1 MSVDFKWKGLPLLTD
16 KVIFAVTLVLA
27 ALYFY
32 ATSQIPS
39 LEIGD
44 PLGPKAFPRLLG
56 IGLLITAGVLLME
69 ILRAG
74 KAKPA
79 APEDTPAEPPHWA
92 LLGAVAAWIAAYFA
106 VFTTL
111 GFIISTTLFL
121 LGMTAW
127 FNRGRWTMN
136 ILTSVLFSAGSYVM
150 FTKLLGVTLAQGLL
164 PF

>member
-1 MSVDFKWKGLPLLTD
+1 
-16 KVIFAVTLVLA
+16 
-27 ALYFY
+27 
-32 ATSQIPS
+32 
-39 LEIGD
+39 
-44 PLGPKAFPRLLG
+44 
-56 IGLLITAGVLLME
+56 LLITAGVLLME

-79 APEDTPAEPPHWA
+79 ASEETPAEPPHWP
-92 LLGAVAAWIAAYFA
+92 LLAAVAGWIATYFA

>member
-1 MSVDFKWKGLPLLTD
+1 LQLLTD
-16 KVIFAVTLVLA
+16 KIIFAVTLVLA
-27 ALYFY
+27 AVYFY

-56 IGLLITAGVLLME
+56 IGLLITAGILLME
-69 ILRAG
+69 ILRAR
-74 KAKPA
+74 K
-79 APEDTPAEPPHWA
+79 TPPQVDPNAEKEEPPHWP
-92 LLGAVAAWIAAYFA
+92 LLAGVVVWTSAYFA

-111 GFIISTTLFL
+111 GFVLSTTLYL

-136 ILTSVLFSAGSYVM
+136 VLTSVLFSAGSYFM
-150 FTKLLGVTLAQGLL
+150 FTKLLGVTLAQGVL